1 MTFRAR
7 YAIPPQGDKMK
18 LKSMLAHLVIA
29 LGLAA
34 GSAHSQILQNL
45 ENAITGERPSQADI
59 SAARQEVQ
67 AATQSALSA
76 LYAIQPNAR
85 RDIERAAGYAAFSTF
100 GMKLMIAGGTSG
112 KGLAVNKRTGTQ
124 TYMKMLQVQ
133 GGLGFGVSKNQLIF
147 VFTNEQSLYNFV
159 NTGWEF
165 GGQANLS
172 AMAGGEGGMFSGAAQ
187 ISPGVYLYQITETGL
202 NATLTVAGTKFFVDS
217 DLN

>member
-1 MTFRAR
+1 M
-7 YAIPPQGDKMK
+7 M
-18 LKSMLAHLVIA
+18 LKSVLVHLVIA

-34 GSAHSQILQNL
+34 GSVHSQILQNL
-45 ENAITGERPSQADI
+45 ENAITGEKPSQADI

-147 VFTNEQSLYNFV
+147 VFTNEQSLYNFI

>member
-147 VFTNEQSLYNFV
+147 VFTNEQSLYNFI